1 MSFPSDPRYGY
12 HPPPAPTT
20 PRPAPPGS
28 ETPHARPYSYNPP
41 PVHPSPDP
49 GRQPA
54 RGFQS
59 ILLVVVAALLAGGV
73 SGGAVGYVAGRSVVR
88 GSEGSSSS
96 GFLGT
101 SLASPPRSQAPA
113 GSVAAI
119 VEGIKPSVVAIYTHA
134 QSGDFL
140 FRVVPTEGAGS
151 GMILDTQGHVLT
163 NAHVVRGATRIEV
176 ALSDGRRIPG
186 RLIGEDEAGDL
197 AVLKIEA
204 DNLKP
209 VRLGDSDKLR
219 AGDRVI
225 AVGNA
230 LALPGGPT
238 VTEGIVSAVDRTID
252 EENNVQLDN
261 LIQTDAAI
269 NPGNSGGPLLDAD
282 GDVVGVN
289 TAIASEAQ
297 SIGFA
302 IAIAPARSA
311 IDQLIRGGRVVRPL
325 LGVQLT
331 DVAATD
337 PQPSVREGAVV
348 ARVESRGPADAA
360 GIRAEDVIVE
370 VDGKAVKDAQSAK
383 RAIGAHRPGD
393 QIQLTVVRGRERLTL
408 TATLT
413 QR

>member
-1 MSFPSDPRYGY
+1 
-12 HPPPAPTT
+12 
-20 PRPAPPGS
+20 
-28 ETPHARPYSYNPP
+28 
-41 PVHPSPDP
+41 
-49 GRQPA
+49 
-54 RGFQS
+54 
-59 ILLVVVAALLAGGV
+59 VVVAALIAGGL
-73 SGGAVGYVAGRSVVR
+73 SGGTVGYLAGRSAG
-88 GSEGSSSS
+88 GSAGSSSSS
-96 GFLGT
+96 GFFGT
-101 SLASPPRSQAPA
+101 SLAAPPRSQAPP

-119 VEGIKPSVVAIYTHA
+119 VETIKPSVVAIYTQA
-134 QSGDFL
+134 QSGDFF

-151 GMILDTQGHVLT
+151 GMILDKDGHVLT
-163 NAHVVRGATRIEV
+163 NAHVVHGATKIEV
-176 ALSDGRRIPG
+176 ALSDGRRVPG
-186 RLIGEDEAGDL
+186 KLIGEDEAGDL
-197 AVLKIEA
+197 AVVKIDA

-252 EENNVQLDN
+252 EENNVVLDN

-269 NPGNSGGPLLDAD
+269 NPGNSGGPLLDAA

-289 TAIASEAQ
+289 TAIASDAQ

-302 IAIAPARSA
+302 IAIAPARA
-311 IDQLIRGGRVVRPL
+311 ALEQLIRSGKVIRPL

-331 DVAATD
+331 DVSAAD

-348 ARVESRGPADAA
+348 ATVEPRGPADAA
-360 GIRAEDVIVE
+360 GIQADDVIVE
-370 VDGKAVKDAQSAK
+370 VDGTAVKDAQSAK

-393 QIQLTVVRGRERLTL
+393 RIQLTVVRGRERLAL

-413 QR
+413 ER